1 MNRRN
6 FIVRLAWVGAAAGC
20 GLIPALSP
28 AFAADDTHHGDA
40 DRLVEK
46 FRTDAGVPD
55 VSLSVMRGD
64 QTLYSGYFGTYRAG
78 TIVPLASAS
87 KWVAGAVIMALVDRG
102 LLRLDAPISTYVD
115 GLPAVYGV
123 LRLEQLMSYTAGL
136 PGLMRFIEFKQ
147 PPTLT
152 LAQSAQQAAQQPLAT
167 TPGSQFDYGGP
178 NLQFLGAAAERVTGK
193 PWQQIFMECLGTPI
207 GMRSSLWGGLLK
219 QPRAD
224 HLDSNPMLQAGL
236 WTTLDD
242 MNAFVTLIAQRGNY
256 RGKQILSAKSVQAMD
271 TVMTHGVRKG
281 FTAPGASGTAAEYMI
296 AHWCEKEDAGQ
307 CSFES
312 SPGLFGAYPWV
323 DHASN
328 LYGMILLKDRLQRIA
343 GQERT
348 LRNGLIALYR

>member
-1 MNRRN
+1 MNRRD
-6 FIVRLAWVGAAAGC
+6 FIARAAWAGAAAGC
-20 GLIPALSP
+20 GLLPGLSP
-28 AFAADDTHHGDA
+28 AAAADDPHRADA

-55 VSLSVMRGD
+55 VSLSVMRGEE
-64 QTLYSGYFGTYRAG
+64 TLYSGYFGTYREG

-87 KWVAGAVIMALVDRG
+87 KWVAGSVIMALVDRG
-102 LLRLDAPISTYVD
+102 MLHLDAPISTYVE
-115 GLPAVYGV
+115 GLPETYGA
-123 LRLEQLMSYTAGL
+123 LRLDRLMSYTAGL
-136 PGLMRFIEFKQ
+136 PSLMRFTEFKQ

-167 TPGSQFDYGGP
+167 TPGTQFDYGGP
-178 NLQFLGAAAERVTGK
+178 NLQFLGAAAERVAGK
-193 PWQQIFMECLGTPI
+193 PWQQIFVDCVGAPLE
-207 GMRSSLWGGLLK
+207 MRSSLWGGLFK
-219 QPRAD
+219 QPKAGS
-224 HLDSNPMLQAGL
+224 LDSNPMLQAGL

-242 MNAFVTLIAQRGNY
+242 MNAFVTMVSGQGSY
-256 RGKQILSAKSVQAMD
+256 RGKRVLSAQAIQAMD

-281 FTAPGASGTAAEYMI
+281 FTAPGATATAAEYMI
-296 AHWCEKEDAGQ
+296 AHWCEHEDAGQ

-312 SPGLFGAYPWV
+312 SPGLFGAYPWI

-328 LYGMILLKDRLQRIA
+328 LHGMILLKDRLQRIS